1 MSKVSENLKF
11 LTISAFECENP
22 ESLGISGFFTLHV
35 ASLGTA
41 LPDEFGSFPP
51 DSFFFVPHYPFNL
64 RPRTHPAVLLDNVT
78 RAG

>member
-41 LPDEFGSFPP
+41 LPDEFGSFPLILLFLCLTTR
-51 DSFFFVPHYPFNL
+51 SIFVPEPTQPYC
-64 RPRTHPAVLLDNVT
+64 
-78 RAG
+78 